1 MKTDAIRPTVVEP
14 GRLVQRVADA
24 VRTQDWNSELQVR
37 IQQGVPQIEADER
50 MLRDAV
56 ARRVVRDSAIAERL
70 LKTSAVSIATD
81 SSGREA

>member
-1 MKTDAIRPTVVEP
+1 PR
-14 GRLVQRVADA
+14 GG
-24 VRTQDWNSELQVR
+24 S
-37 IQQGVPQIEADER
+37 DER

-70 LKTSAVSIATD
+70 LKTSAVFTATD